1 MSKFS
6 DEMAW
11 MMPKEA
17 FEWIQNN
24 IPFGSKI
31 LEFGSGKGSER
42 LAVNYTLFSV
52 EHNPEWINK
61 YNSNYI
67 YAPIKFFEQDSQRN
81 GLGWYE
87 TEVLKEHLLEEN
99 FALIIIDGPPASI
112 GREGIMDHLWIL
124 DKSEYI
130 LIDDLQREKEY
141 DLSQILSKECRL
153 KCLHYYRDEGE
164 HAERHFGVFVREQ
177 HV

>member
-1 MSKFS
+1 MSQLS
-6 DEMAW
+6 DETAW

-17 FEWIQNN
+17 FEWIENN

-31 LEFGSGKGSER
+31 LEIGSGKGSER

-81 GLGWYE
+81 LPVWDR
-87 TEVLKEHLLEEN
+87 V
-99 FALIIIDGPPASI
+99 F
-112 GREGIMDHLWIL
+112 DH
-124 DKSEYI
+124 
-130 LIDDLQREKEY
+130 
-141 DLSQILSKECRL
+141 
-153 KCLHYYRDEGE
+153 
-164 HAERHFGVFVREQ
+164 
-177 HV
+177 